1 MLPLLHP
8 AWQTQ
13 SRNLCFYSHK
23 HLPAISIRLLLSAWC
38 GAIKHSKLTDTISCF
53 HGDNYNKSKENIL

>member
-13 SRNLCFYSHK
+13 SRYLCFYSHK
-23 HLPAISIRLLLSAWC
+23 HLPAISIRLLLSAC
-38 GAIKHSKLTDTISCF
+38 CHKAFQADRHNKLF
-53 HGDNYNKSKENIL
+53 PRGQL